1 MGSAVVIEGS
11 VLAKV
16 QGSSAMM
23 SASDWLDLD
32 KIPSARPII
41 PLPQPL
47 DGPVA
52 SRLTPWLNK
61 GRRGGMPQRLRLG
74 ASN

>member
-1 MGSAVVIEGS
+1 MGSADVIEGA

-16 QGSSAMM
+16 QGSSAIMK
-23 SASDWLDLD
+23 ASDRLDLN

-41 PLPQPL
+41 PLPQPV
-47 DGPVA
+47 DARVV
-52 SRLTPWLNK
+52 SRSTPWLNK

>member
-1 MGSAVVIEGS
+1 MGSADVIEGA

-16 QGSSAMM
+16 QGSSAIMK
-23 SASDWLDLD
+23 ASDRLDLN

-41 PLPQPL
+41 PLLGSL
-47 DGPVA
+47 DALVV
-52 SRLTPWLNK
+52 SRSTPWLNEHH
-61 GRRGGMPQRLRLG
+61 RGGMPQRLRLG